1 MEFFL
6 CQPKDKLGMGIQDLD
21 NKNTMLL
28 RLITDEICLFHL
40 SNWDSNF
47 CASLM
52 KSGHMLGFRKTNG
65 WKIQPY
71 DNNIRRD
78 LTGHKLTVWNNL
90 FPRIANIVLSQEQD
104 EFRWKIP
111 STGQFSVKSHCQAMI
126 HSDVSTLNKR
136 ETKSTF
142 ELRYSY

>member
-28 RLITDEICLFHL
+28 RLITDGIC
-40 SNWDSNF
+40 
-47 CASLM
+47 LM

-78 LTGHKLTVWNNL
+78 LIGHKLTVWNNL

-111 STGQFSVKSHCQAMI
+111 LTGQFSVKSHCQAMI